1 MLRILRFGVPGVV
14 LFVLGAAL
22 TYSLFVPKPVR
33 PPDPAALAVRVRE
46 VTRLETLEVSL
57 YKKVSFEPE
66 PAPAGSFW
74 GDVLNWARYSL
85 NPPRG
90 KAIIFADVHLG
101 FHFSK
106 IDQSSLRVAGSRIEV
121 QLPPLQAQVELKPGE
136 TEVIGSNLN
145 SEQTAQLLELARAAF
160 EREVLADSRLR
171 ERARM
176 SAERSLSVL
185 FLSLGFREVSFAD
198 SPRVADS
205 N

>member
-1 MLRILRFGVPGVV
+1 MPGIV
-14 LFVLGAAL
+14 LFVLGAAV

-33 PPDPAALAVRVRE
+33 PPDPVALAVRVRE
-46 VTRLETLEVSL
+46 VTRLETLDVSL
-57 YKKVSFEPE
+57 YKKVSFEPQ
-66 PAPAGSFW
+66 PTPAGSFW

-101 FHFSK
+101 FQFSK
-106 IDQSSLRVAGSRIEV
+106 IDQSSLRIAGSGIEV

-136 TEVIGSNLN
+136 TEVIGSNLD
-145 SEQTAQLLELARAAF
+145 SMQTAQLLELARAAF
-160 EREVLADSRLR
+160 EREALADSRLR

-176 SAERSLSVL
+176 SAERSLRAL

-198 SPRVADS
+198 SPWVADS

>member
-1 MLRILRFGVPGVV
+1 MFRILRFGVPAVV
-14 LFVLGAAL
+14 LFALGAAL

-33 PPDPAALAVRVRE
+33 SPDPAALAVQARE
-46 VTRLETLEVSL
+46 VTRLETLDVSL
-57 YKKVSFEPE
+57 YKKVTFEPE
-66 PAPAGSFW
+66 PARAGSFW
-74 GDVLNWARYSL
+74 ADVLNWARYSL

-101 FHFSK
+101 FQFSK
-106 IDQSSLRVAGSRIEV
+106 MDQSSLRVAGSRIEV

-136 TEVIGSNLN
+136 TEVIGSNLD

-160 EREVLADSRLR
+160 EREALADSKLR

-176 SAERSLSVL
+176 SAERSLRVL
-185 FLSLGFREVSFAD
+185 FLSLGFRDVSFVD
-198 SPRVADS
+198 SPQVADS